1 MTSKYTGL
9 KYDDDCGFYAVH
21 DGKIVCLKNEI
32 SGDKNDALMALV
44 RSTQKA
50 YDDQSLNP
58 MTTAEKVNA
67 AHAAHADYM
76 KARTLRAAWA
86 AETKANEV
94 ARQLAATGEESK

>member
-1 MTSKYTGL
+1 MDEGKYTGL

-67 AHAAHADYM
+67 AHADYM

-94 ARQLAATGEESK
+94 ARQLAA